1 MNRRDALKYTAV
13 SLGYA
18 LTATTASAILGGC
31 QADTSA
37 DWVPNTL
44 TEGQANALSAIS
56 DTLLPATE
64 SSPGA
69 SDVHVHR
76 FIDELYTNWAS
87 EETRS
92 KWLADFDALHAE
104 LDNTRNNPAF
114 DKLSAEEQFA
124 ALNEMNTRALSKDDL
139 SETEQFYRGLKSTI
153 IGAYFSSKEVGMEVL
168 AYDPIPGVYQGC
180 IPYEDVGAAWSL

>member
-18 LTATTASAILGGC
+18 LTATTASAILSGC
-31 QADTSA
+31 QADTAS
-37 DWVPNTL
+37 DWTPSTL
-44 TEGQANALSAIS
+44 SEGQAKALSAIG

-104 LDNTRNNPAF
+104 LDASRETPAF
-114 DKLSAEEQFA
+114 DKLSEEDQYQV
-124 ALNEMNTRALSKDDL
+124 LNDMNTRALSKEERT
-139 SETEQFYRGLKSTI
+139 ETEQFYRELKSTI
-153 IGAYFSSKEVGMEVL
+153 IGAYFSSKEVGTEVL

-180 IPYEDVGAAWSL
+180 IPYDEVGAAWSL

>member
-31 QADTSA
+31 QADTSS
-37 DWVPNTL
+37 DWIPATL
-44 TEGQANALSAIS
+44 SEGQAKALSAIS

-64 SSPGA
+64 ASPGA

-92 KWLADFDALHAE
+92 KWLADFETLHAK
-104 LDNTRNNPAF
+104 LDSSGDSPAF
-114 DKLSAEEQFA
+114 DKLSSKDQYA
-124 ALNEMNTRALSKDDL
+124 ALNDMNTQALSKENP
-139 SETEQFYRGLKSTI
+139 SEAEQFYLGLKSTI
-153 IGAYFSSKEVGMEVL
+153 IGAYFSSKEVGTEVL

-180 IPYEDVGAAWSL
+180 IPYDDVGAAWSL

>member
-18 LTATTASAILGGC
+18 LTATTASAILSGC
-31 QADTSA
+31 QADTST
-37 DWVPNTL
+37 DWVPATL
-44 TEGQANALSAIS
+44 SEEQAKALAAIS

-69 SDVHVHR
+69 SDVYVHR

-92 KWLADFDALHAE
+92 RWLADFEALHAE
-104 LDNTRNNPAF
+104 LDSSRDVPAF
-114 DKLSAEEQFA
+114 DKLSSEDQYA
-124 ALNEMNTRALSKDDL
+124 ALNEMNTRALSEEKP
-139 SETEQFYRGLKSTI
+139 SETEQFYRELKSTI
-153 IGAYFSSKEVGMEVL
+153 IGAYFSSKEVGTEVL
-168 AYDPIPGVYQGC
+168 AYDPIPGAYQGC
-180 IPYEDVGAAWSL
+180 IPYEDVGATWSL